1 MLMILFI
8 LANPSSGNGQT
19 KMVIEK
25 IKKDY
30 PEIAVRVFMT
40 KYAGDEPNQVSQ
52 VLTEYN
58 TGDRLLILG
67 GDGSLSKLLKELPPH
82 IPFAYYPTGSGNDF
96 ARSIAIKRIDEIME
110 ALISDEKQPI
120 TLLTYKDGVV
130 VNSLDFGFV
139 ARVTAYS
146 ENSWLKNHLKK
157 LGLGQL
163 SYIVYAVKTLF
174 TNQAV
179 QLLVTNETKAL
190 TLSNLFFITFANN
203 RYFGGGIMIWPT
215 SSIFTRAFD
224 VVYIERKGLLH
235 NTLSL
240 LDLLFKRHLSSPRI
254 QHFSAEKLK
263 IKVIKTDFSQVDG
276 EVINLEETILEGQE
290 RYMYL
295 SKE

>member
-1 MLMILFI
+1 MILFI
-8 LANPSSGNGQT
+8 LANPASGHGQAM
-19 KMVIEK
+19 KVIEK
-25 IKKDY
+25 ITKDY
-30 PEIAVRVFMT
+30 PELEVRSFVT
-40 KYAGDEPNQVSQ
+40 RHAGDEPYQVSL
-52 VLTEYN
+52 VLTEYSDD
-58 TGDRLLILG
+58 DRLLILG
-67 GDGSLSKLLKELPPH
+67 GDGSLSKVLKELPPH

-96 ARSIAIKRIDEIME
+96 ARSLAIGRLDEVMK
-110 ALISDEKQPI
+110 ALMSDEKYPI

-139 ARVTAYS
+139 ARVISYS
-146 ENSWLKNHLKK
+146 ENSWLKNQLKK

-163 SYIVYAVKTLF
+163 SYIIYAIKTLF
-174 TNQAV
+174 TNQPVHLAV
-179 QLLVTNETKAL
+179 TTQKETI
-190 TLSNLFFITFANN
+190 TLHNLFFITFANN

-215 SSIFTRAFD
+215 SSVFIRDFD

-254 QHFSAEKLK
+254 QHFTVDQLNLT
-263 IKVIKTDFSQVDG
+263 VIKTDFSQVDG
-276 EVINLEETILEGQE
+276 EVISLEETVLEGQE